1 MTRPRALLALA
12 ATLASLSLTALHRPR
27 AARDVWRVV
36 EAARPEHARAALRAV
51 RAYGCIS
58 LGAAAVVALFGPW
71 TGPACAAIAVLAL
84 PGALA
89 LYTADVL
96 DGGAP

>member
-1 MTRPRALLALA
+1 MTRARAYLALA
-12 ATLASLSLTALHRPR
+12 ATLASLSILALHRPR
-27 AARDVWRVV
+27 GARDVWRVV
-36 EAARPEHARAALRAV
+36 EAGHPRRARATLRAV

-58 LGAAAVVALFGPW
+58 LAAAAIVALFGRW
-71 TGPACAAIAVLAL
+71 TGPAVAAIAVLAL

-96 DGGAP
+96 DGAQP